1 MLFYRSNFDEK
12 RLSVIEIKVILI
24 SLYHQTKRRLDMTT
38 DINALEQVYR
48 SRTTASKALFE
59 TAGKY
64 LPGGVAANG
73 KYLPPY
79 PIYMLGGQG
88 AEMVDIDHNRYIDL
102 LMGAG
107 VHILGH
113 SPEQVLRAVHKQ
125 LDIGVHYYLPAEQE
139 VKLAEKVC
147 QLMPSVDMVRFL
159 NSGSESTL
167 MAIRAARAYRKRP
180 KIVKFEGNFHG
191 QHDTVLVSTLAVEG
205 DPGSPRPHLDSAG
218 IPENVKDNV
227 IILPFNDPETAI
239 RQIRANADELGG
251 VIVEPVSAFGLGVV
265 PADVDFLKALRQVTT
280 ETGVVLIFDEVV
292 TNFRIALG
300 GAAEYFGIQPDLV
313 CLGKILGGGF
323 AIGGFGGRA
332 EIMDKVVTPKVGL
345 WDLSEQIFQSGCFSG
360 NPVSMTAGL
369 AVLEELEKGTA
380 HPYINKLTENLCH
393 GMNSLGE
400 RLGIPLL
407 ATHLASIFQFHF
419 TTSELR
425 NKRDAMKANKQAAGL
440 FHLGLR
446 AHGIMA
452 SAHPLFMST
461 AHNQSHVDKVLDVS
475 ETVLKQM
482 LNDKLF

>member
-1 MLFYRSNFDEK
+1 MST
-12 RLSVIEIKVILI
+12 
-24 SLYHQTKRRLDMTT
+24 Q
-38 DINALEQVYR
+38 INALEQQYR
-48 SRTTASKALFE
+48 SRTTGSRKLSE
-59 TAGKY
+59 TAGKF

-88 AEMVDIDHNRYIDL
+88 AEMVDVDGNKYIDL

-113 SPEQVLRAVHKQ
+113 SPERVLRAVHQQ
-125 LDIGVHYYLPAEQE
+125 LDIGVHYYLPAEAE

-147 QLMPSVDMVRFL
+147 QVMPSVELVRFL

-167 MAIRAARAYRKRP
+167 MAIRAARAYRRRS

-205 DPGSPRPHLDSAG
+205 EPNAPLPHIDSAG
-218 IPENVKDNV
+218 IPENIKDNV
-227 IILPFNDPETAI
+227 LILPYN
-239 RQIRANADELGG
+239 NADYAVEMIKKHAEELGG

-265 PADVDFLKALRQVTT
+265 PAEIEFLKALRQVTA
-280 ETGVVLIFDEVV
+280 ETGIPLIFDEVV

-300 GAAEYFGIQPDLV
+300 GAAEYFGILPDLV

-323 AIGGFGGRA
+323 AIGGFGGRR
-332 EIMDKVVTPKVGL
+332 ELMDKVVTPKVGL

-360 NPVSMTAGL
+360 NPVSMVAGL
-369 AVLEELEKGTA
+369 AVLEELEKGKA
-380 HPYINKLTENLCH
+380 YPKINALTESLCL
-393 GMNSLGE
+393 GMTGIGQ
-400 RLGIPLL
+400 RLGVPLL
-407 ATHLASIFQFHF
+407 ATRVASIFQFHF
-419 TTSELR
+419 HPSRIR
-425 NKRDAMKANKQAAGL
+425 NKRDAMLGNKQAAGL

-446 AHGIMA
+446 ANGIMA

-461 AHNQSHVDKVLDVS
+461 AHNQGHIDRVLEVS
-475 ETVLKQM
+475 ETVIKQM
-482 LNDKLF
+482 LKDKLF

>member
-1 MLFYRSNFDEK
+1 
-12 RLSVIEIKVILI
+12 
-24 SLYHQTKRRLDMTT
+24 MTNQPNT
-38 DINALEQVYR
+38 LEDLYR
-48 SRTTASKALFE
+48 SRTAGSLKLSQIASKV
-59 TAGKY
+59 

-88 AEMVDIDHNRYIDL
+88 AEMVDVDGNKYIDL

-113 SPEQVLRAVHKQ
+113 SPETVLRAVHQ
-125 LDIGVHYYLPAEQE
+125 QIDIGVHYYLPAEAE
-139 VKLAEKVC
+139 VRLAEKVS
-147 QLMPSVDMVRFL
+147 QLMPSAPMVRFL

-167 MAIRAARAYRKRP
+167 MALRAARAYSRKP

-205 DPGSPRPHLDSAG
+205 EPEYPQPHLDSAG
-218 IPENVKDNV
+218 IPANVRENM
-227 IILPFNDPETAI
+227 IILPYNNADRAVE
-239 RQIRANADELGG
+239 QIRAQRDEIGA

-265 PADVDFLKALRQVTT
+265 PAELDFLKALRQVTA
-280 ETGVVLIFDEVV
+280 ELEIPLIFDEVV

-300 GAAEYFGIQPDLV
+300 GAMEYFGIQPDLV

-323 AIGGFGGRA
+323 AIGGFGGKR

-360 NPVSMTAGL
+360 NPVSMVAGL
-369 AVLEELEKGTA
+369 AVLEELELGEA
-380 HPYINKLTENLCH
+380 HPAVDKLTETLCS
-393 GMNSLGE
+393 GMTALGT
-400 RLGIPLL
+400 RLGVPLL
-407 ATHLASIFQFHF
+407 VSRVASIFQFHF
-419 TTSELR
+419 APGAIR
-425 NKRDAMKANKQAAGL
+425 NKRDALKADKKAAGT

-446 AHGIMA
+446 AHGILA

-461 AHNQSHVDKVLDVS
+461 AHTQMHVDRVLEVS

-482 LNDKLF
+482 LKDNLF

>member
-1 MLFYRSNFDEK
+1 MSTEVN
-12 RLSVIEIKVILI
+12 S
-24 SLYHQTKRRLDMTT
+24 
-38 DINALEQVYR
+38 LEQHYR
-48 SRTTASKALFE
+48 SRTAGSKKLSETAS
-59 TAGKY
+59 KY

-79 PIYMLGGQG
+79 PIYMIGGQG
-88 AEMVDIDHNRYIDL
+88 AELVDVDGNKYIDL

-113 SPEQVLRAVHKQ
+113 SPERVLRLVHQQ
-125 LDIGVHYYLPAEQE
+125 LDIGVHYYIPAEAE

-147 QLMPSVDMVRFL
+147 QVMPSAEMVRFL

-167 MAIRAARAYRKRP
+167 MAIRAARAYRRRST
-180 KIVKFEGNFHG
+180 IVKFEGNFHG

-205 DPGSPRPHLDSAG
+205 DPDAPLPHIDSAG
-218 IPENVKDNV
+218 IPENVKNNLL
-227 IILPFNDPETAI
+227 ILPYNNADYAFE
-239 RQIRANADELGG
+239 QIKQHADELGG

-265 PADVDFLKALRQVTT
+265 PAEIEFLKALRQVTA
-280 ETGVVLIFDEVV
+280 ENDIPLIFDEVV

-300 GAAEYFGIQPDLV
+300 GAAEYFGIFPDLV

-323 AIGGFGGRA
+323 AIGGFGGRR

-360 NPVSMTAGL
+360 NPVSMVAGL

-380 HPYINKLTENLCH
+380 YGQINGLTETLCNE
-393 GMNSLGE
+393 MTRIGE
-400 RLGIPLL
+400 RLGLPLL
-407 ATHLASIFQFHF
+407 ATRVASIFQFHF
-419 TTSELR
+419 HPSKIR
-425 NKRDAMKANKQAAGL
+425 NKRDAMKENKQAANL

-446 AHGIMA
+446 ANGIMA

-461 AHNQSHVDKVLDVS
+461 AHNQQHVDKVLEVAES
-475 ETVLKQM
+475 VLKTMQKE
-482 LNDKLF
+482 KLL

>member
-1 MLFYRSNFDEK
+1 
-12 RLSVIEIKVILI
+12 
-24 SLYHQTKRRLDMTT
+24 MTP
-38 DINALEQVYR
+38 DINPLEQLYR
-48 SRTTASKALFE
+48 SRTSASMQLSDL
-59 TAGKY
+59 AGKY

-79 PIYMLGGQG
+79 PIYMVGGQG
-88 AEMVDIDHNRYIDL
+88 AEMADIDNNKYIDL

-113 SPEQVLRAVHKQ
+113 SPECVLRAVHKQ
-125 LDIGVHYYLPAEQE
+125 LDIGVHYYLPAEAE
-139 VKLAEKVC
+139 VKLAQKVC
-147 QLMPSVDMVRFL
+147 QLMPSVEMVRFL

-205 DPGSPRPHLDSAG
+205 DPGTPQPHLDSAG
-218 IPENVKDNV
+218 IPENVKDNL
-227 IILPFNDPETAI
+227 IILPYNDPDTAVK
-239 RQIRANADELGG
+239 QIKMHANELGG

-265 PADVDFLKALRQVTT
+265 PADIEFLKALRQVTA
-280 ETGVVLIFDEVV
+280 ETGIPLIFDEVV

-300 GAAEYFGIQPDLV
+300 GAAEYFGILPDLV

-323 AIGGFGGRA
+323 AIGGFGGKR

-360 NPVSMTAGL
+360 NPVSMMAGL
-369 AVLEELEKGTA
+369 AVLEELEKGIA
-380 HPYINKLTENLCH
+380 YPYINALTETLCR
-393 GMNSLGE
+393 GMDSLGE
-400 RLGIPLL
+400 RLGVPLL
-407 ATHLASIFQFHF
+407 AARVASIFQFHF
-419 TTSELR
+419 TSTR
-425 NKRDAMKANKQAAGL
+425 IKNKRDAMQANKQAAGL

-446 AHGIMA
+446 ANGIMA

-461 AHNQSHVDKVLDVS
+461 AHNQNHVDRVLEVS

-482 LNDKLF
+482 LINKMF

>member
-1 MLFYRSNFDEK
+1 
-12 RLSVIEIKVILI
+12 
-24 SLYHQTKRRLDMTT
+24 MTP
-38 DINALEQVYR
+38 DINALEQLYR
-48 SRTTASKALFE
+48 LRTVASKNLFDS
-59 TAGKY
+59 AGKY

-79 PIYMLGGQG
+79 PIYMVGGQG
-88 AEMVDIDHNRYIDL
+88 AEMVDIDSNRYIDL

-113 SPEQVLRAVHKQ
+113 SPEKVLRAVHQQ
-125 LDIGVHYYLPAEQE
+125 LDIGVHYYLPAEAE

-147 QLMPSVDMVRFL
+147 QLMPSVEMVRFL

-167 MAIRAARAYRKRP
+167 MAIRAARAYRKRS

-205 DPGSPRPHLDSAG
+205 DPGSPQPHLDSAG
-218 IPENVKDNV
+218 IPENIKDNV
-227 IILPFNDPETAI
+227 IILPYNDPDTTVK
-239 RQIRANADELGG
+239 QIREHAEELGG

-265 PADVDFLKALRQVTT
+265 PADIEFLKALRQVTT
-280 ETGVVLIFDEVV
+280 ETGVLLIFDEVV
-292 TNFRIALG
+292 TNFRLALG
-300 GAAEYFGIQPDLV
+300 GASEFFGIIPDLV

-323 AIGGFGGRA
+323 AIGGFGGRR

-360 NPVSMTAGL
+360 NPVSMIAGL
-369 AVLEELEKGTA
+369 TVLEELEKGNA
-380 HPYINKLTENLCH
+380 YPYINKLTENLCN
-393 GMNSLGE
+393 GMNDLGE
-400 RLGIPLL
+400 RLGAPLM
-407 ATHLASIFQFHF
+407 ATRVASIFQFHF
-419 TTSELR
+419 TTTAIK

>member
-1 MLFYRSNFDEK
+1 
-12 RLSVIEIKVILI
+12 
-24 SLYHQTKRRLDMTT
+24 MTP
-38 DINALEQVYR
+38 DINALEQLYR
-48 SRTTASKALFE
+48 LRTVASKNLFDS
-59 TAGKY
+59 AGKY

-79 PIYMLGGQG
+79 PIYMVGGQG
-88 AEMVDIDHNRYIDL
+88 AEMVDIDSNRYIDL

-113 SPEQVLRAVHKQ
+113 SPEKVLRAVHQQ
-125 LDIGVHYYLPAEQE
+125 LDIGVHYYLPAEAE

-147 QLMPSVDMVRFL
+147 QLMPSVEMVRFL

-167 MAIRAARAYRKRP
+167 MAIRAARAYRKRS

-205 DPGSPRPHLDSAG
+205 DPGSPQPHLDSAG
-218 IPENVKDNV
+218 IPENIKDNV
-227 IILPFNDPETAI
+227 IILPYNDPDTTVK
-239 RQIRANADELGG
+239 QIREHAEELGG

-265 PADVDFLKALRQVTT
+265 PADIEFLKALRQVTT
-280 ETGVVLIFDEVV
+280 ETGVLLIFDEVV
-292 TNFRIALG
+292 TNFRLALG
-300 GAAEYFGIQPDLV
+300 GASEFFGIIPDLV

-323 AIGGFGGRA
+323 AIGGFGGRR

-360 NPVSMTAGL
+360 NPVSMIAGL
-369 AVLEELEKGTA
+369 TVLEELEKGNA
-380 HPYINKLTENLCH
+380 YPYINKLTENLCN
-393 GMNSLGE
+393 GMNDLGE
-400 RLGIPLL
+400 RLGVPLM
-407 ATHLASIFQFHF
+407 ATRVASIFQFHF
-419 TTSELR
+419 TTTAIK

>member
-1 MLFYRSNFDEK
+1 
-12 RLSVIEIKVILI
+12 
-24 SLYHQTKRRLDMTT
+24 MTT
-38 DINALEQVYR
+38 DINALEQLYR
-48 SRTTASKALFE
+48 SRTTASKNQFDL
-59 TAGKY
+59 AGKY

-88 AEMVDIDHNRYIDL
+88 AEMVDIDNNKYIDL

-113 SPEQVLRAVHKQ
+113 SPECVLRVVHQQ
-125 LDIGVHYYLPAEQE
+125 LDIGVHYYLPAEAE

-147 QLMPSVDMVRFL
+147 QLMPSVEMVRFL

-167 MAIRAARAYRKRP
+167 MAIRAARAYCKRP

-205 DPGSPRPHLDSAG
+205 DPGTPQPHLDSAG
-218 IPENVKDNV
+218 IPENVKENV
-227 IILPFNDPETAI
+227 IILPYNDPDTAVRKI
-239 RQIRANADELGG
+239 KQHANELGG

-265 PADVDFLKALRQVTT
+265 PADGEFLKALRHVTA

-300 GAAEYFGIQPDLV
+300 GAAEYFGVMPDLV

-323 AIGGFGGRA
+323 AIGGFGGRRD
-332 EIMDKVVTPKVGL
+332 IMDKVVTPKVGL

-360 NPVSMTAGL
+360 NPVSMTAGS
-369 AVLEELEKGTA
+369 AVLEELEKGKA
-380 HPYINKLTENLCH
+380 HPYINQLTENLCV
-393 GMNSLGE
+393 GMNTLGE

-407 ATHLASIFQFHF
+407 ATRLASIFQFHF
-419 TTSELR
+419 TSTGIR
-425 NKRDAMKANKQAAGL
+425 NKRDALKANKQAAGL

-461 AHNQSHVDKVLDVS
+461 AHTQSHVDQVLEVS

-482 LNDKLF
+482 LKDKQF

>member
-1 MLFYRSNFDEK
+1 MSSE
-12 RLSVIEIKVILI
+12 
-24 SLYHQTKRRLDMTT
+24 
-38 DINALEQVYR
+38 INALEHLYR
-48 SRTTASKALFE
+48 SRTTASKKLFDV
-59 TAGKY
+59 AGVY

-79 PIYMLGGQG
+79 PVYMIGGQG
-88 AEMVDIDHNRYIDL
+88 AEMSDIDGNKYIDL

-113 SPEQVLRAVHKQ
+113 SPERVLRAVHKQ
-125 LDIGVHYYLPAEQE
+125 LDIGVHYYLPAEAE

-147 QLMPSVDMVRFL
+147 QLMPSVEMVRFL
-159 NSGSESTL
+159 NSGSESTM
-167 MAIRAARAYRKRP
+167 MALRAARAYRKRA

-205 DPGSPRPHLDSAG
+205 DPGAPQPHLDSAG
-218 IPENVKDNV
+218 IPDNVKENVL
-227 IILPFNDPETAI
+227 ILPYNDPDTAVK
-239 RQIRANADELGG
+239 QIREHADELGG

-265 PADVDFLKALRQVTT
+265 PADIEFLKALRQVTT

-300 GAAEYFGIQPDLV
+300 GAAEYFGLIPDLV

-323 AIGGFGGRA
+323 AIGGFGGRR
-332 EIMDKVVTPKVGL
+332 EIMDRVVTPKVGL

-380 HPYINKLTENLCH
+380 YPYINKLTQNLCD

-400 RLGIPLL
+400 RLGVPLL
-407 ATHLASIFQFHF
+407 ATRLASIFQFHF
-419 TTSELR
+419 TTSEIK

-461 AHNQSHVDKVLDVS
+461 AHNQSHVDKVLDVA

-482 LNDKLF
+482 LNDRQF

>member
-1 MLFYRSNFDEK
+1 
-12 RLSVIEIKVILI
+12 
-24 SLYHQTKRRLDMTT
+24 MTT
-38 DINALEQVYR
+38 EINALEQLYR
-48 SRTTASKALFE
+48 ARTASSKKLSD

-79 PIYMLGGQG
+79 PIYMIGGQG
-88 AEMVDIDHNRYIDL
+88 AEMVDIDGNKYIDL

-113 SPEQVLRAVHKQ
+113 SPECVLRAVHHQ
-125 LDIGVHYYLPAEQE
+125 LDIGVHYYLPAEAE

-147 QLMPSVDMVRFL
+147 QVMPSVEMVRFL

-205 DPGSPRPHLDSAG
+205 DPGTPLPHLDSAG
-218 IPENVKDNV
+218 IPDNVKDNLL
-227 IILPFNDPETAI
+227 ILPYNDPERAVE
-239 RQIRANADELGG
+239 QIKCHADELGG
-251 VIVEPVSAFGLGVV
+251 VIVEPISAFGLGVV
-265 PADVDFLKALRQVTT
+265 PADLEFLKALRQVTE
-280 ETGVVLIFDEVV
+280 ETGIPLIFDEVV

-300 GAAEYFGIQPDLV
+300 GAAEYFGIFPDLV

-323 AIGGFGGRA
+323 AIGGFGGKR

-360 NPVSMTAGL
+360 NPVSMVAGL
-369 AVLEELEKGTA
+369 AVLEVLEKGDA
-380 HPYINKLTENLCH
+380 YPQINGLAETLCREMNL
-393 GMNSLGE
+393 LGE
-400 RLGIPLL
+400 RLGIPLM
-407 ATHLASIFQFHF
+407 ATRVASIFQFHITA
-419 TTSELR
+419 TTIK

-446 AHGIMA
+446 AHGILA
-452 SAHPLFMST
+452 SAHPLFIST
-461 AHNQSHVDKVLDVS
+461 AHNQEHIDQVLEIA

-482 LNDKLF
+482 KQDNLF

>member
-1 MLFYRSNFDEK
+1 MSTEINTFEQLYRP
-12 RLSVIEIKVILI
+12 
-24 SLYHQTKRRLDMTT
+24 
-38 DINALEQVYR
+38 
-48 SRTTASKALFE
+48 RTAASKTLFDK
-59 TAGKY
+59 ASKY

-79 PIYMLGGQG
+79 PIYLIGGHG
-88 AEMVDIDHNRYIDL
+88 AELVDVDGNKYIDL

-113 SPEQVLRAVHKQ
+113 SPERVLRAVHQQ
-125 LDIGVHYYLPAEQE
+125 LDIGVHYYIPAEAE

-147 QLMPSVDMVRFL
+147 QVMPSAEMVRFL

-167 MAIRAARAYRKRP
+167 MAIRAARAYRRRS

-191 QHDTVLVSTLAVEG
+191 QHDTVLVSTMAVEG
-205 DPGSPRPHLDSAG
+205 DPNAPLPHIDSAG
-218 IPENVKDNV
+218 IPENVKDNL
-227 IILPFNDPETAI
+227 IILPYNHADYAVE
-239 RQIRANADELGG
+239 QIKLHADELGG

-265 PADVDFLKALRQVTT
+265 PAEIEFLKALRQVTA
-280 ETGVVLIFDEVV
+280 ENDIPLIFDEVV

-300 GAAEYFGIQPDLV
+300 GAAEYFGIFPDLV

-323 AIGGFGGRA
+323 AIGGFGGRR

-360 NPVSMTAGL
+360 NPVSMVAGL

-380 HPYINKLTENLCH
+380 YGQINGLTETLCNE
-393 GMNSLGE
+393 MTRIGE

-407 ATHLASIFQFHF
+407 ATRVASIFQFHF
-419 TTSELR
+419 HPSVIR
-425 NKRDAMKANKQAAGL
+425 NKRDAMKANKQAANV

-446 AHGIMA
+446 ANGIMA

-461 AHNQSHVDKVLDVS
+461 AHTQGQIDKVLDVS
-475 ETVLKQM
+475 ETLLKQM
-482 LNDKLF
+482 LKDKLI

>member
-1 MLFYRSNFDEK
+1 
-12 RLSVIEIKVILI
+12 
-24 SLYHQTKRRLDMTT
+24 MTPE
-38 DINALEQVYR
+38 INALEQYYR
-48 SRTTASKALFE
+48 SRTTASKNLYDS
-59 TAGKY
+59 AGKY

-79 PIYMLGGQG
+79 PIYMVGGQG
-88 AEMVDIDHNRYIDL
+88 AEMVDIDGNKYIDL

-113 SPEQVLRAVHKQ
+113 SPESVLRAVHQQ
-125 LDIGVHYYLPAEQE
+125 LDIGVHYYLPAEAE
-139 VKLAEKVC
+139 VKLAAKVC
-147 QLMPSVDMVRFL
+147 QLMPSVEMVRFL

-167 MAIRAARAYRKRP
+167 MAIRAARAYRKRS

-205 DPGSPRPHLDSAG
+205 EPGTPQPHLDSAG
-218 IPENVKDNV
+218 IPDNVKDNV
-227 IILPFNDPETAI
+227 IILPYNDPDTAVK
-239 RQIRANADELGG
+239 QIREHADELGG

-265 PADVDFLKALRQVTT
+265 PADIEFLKALRQVTT

-292 TNFRIALG
+292 TNFRLALG
-300 GAAEYFGIQPDLV
+300 GASEFFGITPDLV

-323 AIGGFGGRA
+323 AIGGFGGRR

-360 NPVSMTAGL
+360 NPVSMIAGL
-369 AVLEELEKGTA
+369 TVLEELEKGKA
-380 HPYINKLTENLCH
+380 YPYINKLTENLCD
-393 GMNSLGE
+393 GMNDLGE
-400 RLGIPLL
+400 RLGVPLM
-407 ATHLASIFQFHF
+407 ATRVASIFQFHF
-419 TTSELR
+419 TTVEIK

-475 ETVLKQM
+475 ETVLKRM
-482 LNDKLF
+482 LEDKLI

>member
-1 MLFYRSNFDEK
+1 MSPEL
-12 RLSVIEIKVILI
+12 
-24 SLYHQTKRRLDMTT
+24 
-38 DINALEQVYR
+38 NALEELYR
-48 SRTTASKALFE
+48 SRTAGSLKLSN

-79 PIYMLGGQG
+79 PIYMIGGQG
-88 AEMVDIDHNRYIDL
+88 AEMIDVDRNKYIDL

-113 SPEQVLRAVHKQ
+113 SPERVLRAVHQQ
-125 LDIGVHYYLPAEQE
+125 LDIGVHYYLPAEAE

-147 QLMPSVDMVRFL
+147 QVMPSVEMVRFL

-167 MAIRAARAYRKRP
+167 MAIRAARAYRKRS

-205 DPGSPRPHLDSAG
+205 EPNSPIAHIDSAG
-218 IPENVKDNV
+218 IPENVKENV
-227 IILPFNDPETAI
+227 IILPYNDPEIAGE
-239 RQIRANADELGG
+239 QIRKHADELGG

-265 PADVDFLKALRQVTT
+265 PAEIEFLKALSAVTT
-280 ETGVVLIFDEVV
+280 ETGIPLIFDEVV
-292 TNFRIALG
+292 TNFRLALG
-300 GAAEYFGIQPDLV
+300 GAAEYFKIVPDLV

-323 AIGGFGGRA
+323 AIGGFGGKR
-332 EIMDKVVTPKVGL
+332 EIMDRVVTPKVGL

-360 NPVSMTAGL
+360 NPVSMVAGL

-380 HPYINKLTENLCH
+380 YPQINSLAESLCS
-393 GMNSLGE
+393 GMTALGE
-400 RLGIPLL
+400 RLGVPLL
-407 ATHLASIFQFHF
+407 ATRVASIFQFHF
-419 TTSELR
+419 TTSPIK
-425 NKRDAMKANKQAAGL
+425 NKRDALKANKQAAGL

-452 SAHPLFMST
+452 SAHPLFIST
-461 AHNQSHVDKVLDVS
+461 AHNQGHVGRVLEIS

-482 LNDKLF
+482 LKDKLF

>member
-1 MLFYRSNFDEK
+1 MK
-12 RLSVIEIKVILI
+12 P
-24 SLYHQTKRRLDMTT
+24 
-38 DINALEQVYR
+38 DINALEQLYR
-48 SRTTASKALFE
+48 SRTTASKNLFDS
-59 TAGKY
+59 AGKY

-79 PIYMLGGQG
+79 PIYMVGGQG
-88 AEMVDIDHNRYIDL
+88 AEMVDIDGNKYIDL

-113 SPEQVLRAVHKQ
+113 SPERVLRAVHQQ
-125 LDIGVHYYLPAEQE
+125 LDIGVHYYLPAEAE
-139 VKLAEKVC
+139 VKLAAKVC
-147 QLMPSVDMVRFL
+147 QLMPSVEMVRFL

-167 MAIRAARAYRKRP
+167 MAIRAARAYRKRS

-205 DPGSPRPHLDSAG
+205 DPGTPQPHLDSAG
-218 IPENVKDNV
+218 IPDNIKDNV
-227 IILPFNDPETAI
+227 IILPYNDPDTAVQ
-239 RQIRANADELGG
+239 QIREHADELGG

-265 PADVDFLKALRQVTT
+265 PADIEFLKALRQVTT

-292 TNFRIALG
+292 TNFRLALG
-300 GAAEYFGIQPDLV
+300 GASEFFGITPDLV

-323 AIGGFGGRA
+323 AIGGFGGRR

-360 NPVSMTAGL
+360 NPVSMIAGL
-369 AVLEELEKGTA
+369 TVLEELENGTA
-380 HPYINKLTENLCH
+380 YPYINKLTENLCNE
-393 GMNSLGE
+393 MNDLGE
-400 RLGIPLL
+400 RLGVPLM
-407 ATHLASIFQFHF
+407 ATRVASIFQFHF
-419 TTSELR
+419 TTVEIK

-461 AHNQSHVDKVLDVS
+461 AHNQNHIDKVLDVS

>member
-1 MLFYRSNFDEK
+1 
-12 RLSVIEIKVILI
+12 
-24 SLYHQTKRRLDMTT
+24 MTP
-38 DINALEQVYR
+38 DVNALEQLYR
-48 SRTTASKALFE
+48 SRTTASKNLFDS
-59 TAGKY
+59 AGKY

-79 PIYMLGGQG
+79 PIYMVGGQG
-88 AEMVDIDHNRYIDL
+88 AEMVDIDGNNYIDL

-113 SPEQVLRAVHKQ
+113 SPERVLRAVHQQ
-125 LDIGVHYYLPAEQE
+125 LDIGVHYYLPAEVE

-147 QLMPSVDMVRFL
+147 QLMPSVEMVRFL

-167 MAIRAARAYRKRP
+167 MAIRAARAYRKRS

-205 DPGSPRPHLDSAG
+205 NPGTPQPHLDSAG
-218 IPENVKDNV
+218 IPDNVKDNI
-227 IILPFNDPETAI
+227 IILPYNDPDTAVK
-239 RQIRANADELGG
+239 QIREHADELGG

-265 PADVDFLKALRQVTT
+265 PADIEFLKALRQVTT
-280 ETGVVLIFDEVV
+280 ETGVLLIFDEVV
-292 TNFRIALG
+292 TNFRLALG
-300 GAAEYFGIQPDLV
+300 GASEFFGIIPDLV

-323 AIGGFGGRA
+323 AIGGFGGQR

-360 NPVSMTAGL
+360 NPVSMMAGL
-369 AVLEELEKGTA
+369 AVLEELEKGKA
-380 HPYINKLTENLCH
+380 YPYINTLTENLCN
-393 GMNSLGE
+393 GMNDLGE
-400 RLGIPLL
+400 HLRVPLMAL
-407 ATHLASIFQFHF
+407 RVASIFQFHF
-419 TTSELR
+419 TTTAIK

>member
-1 MLFYRSNFDEK
+1 MSM
-12 RLSVIEIKVILI
+12 STVV
-24 SLYHQTKRRLDMTT
+24 
-38 DINALEQVYR
+38 NALEQLYR
-48 SRTTASKALFE
+48 SRTAGSKKLSESASK
-59 TAGKY
+59 Y
-64 LPGGVAANG
+64 MPGGVAANG

-79 PIYMLGGQG
+79 PIYMIGGQG
-88 AEMVDIDHNRYIDL
+88 AELVDIDGNKYIDL

-113 SPEQVLRAVHKQ
+113 SPELVLRAVHQQ
-125 LDIGVHYYLPAEQE
+125 LDIGVHYYIPAEAE

-147 QLMPSVDMVRFL
+147 QVMPSAEMVRFL
-159 NSGSESTL
+159 NSGSESTM
-167 MAIRAARAYRKRP
+167 MAIRAARAYRRRS

-205 DPGSPRPHLDSAG
+205 EPDTPIAHIDSAG
-218 IPENVKDNV
+218 IPENVKNNL
-227 IILPFNDPETAI
+227 IILPYNNANYAVE
-239 RQIRANADELGG
+239 QIKLHADELGG

-265 PADVDFLKALRQVTT
+265 PAEIEFLKALRQVTA
-280 ETGVVLIFDEVV
+280 ENNIPLIFDEVV

-300 GAAEYFGIQPDLV
+300 GAAEYFGIFPDLV

-323 AIGGFGGRA
+323 AIGGFGGRR

-360 NPVSMTAGL
+360 NPVSMVAGL

-380 HPYINKLTENLCH
+380 YPQINDLTETLCTE
-393 GMNSLGE
+393 MTKIGE

-407 ATHLASIFQFHF
+407 ATRVASIFQFHF
-419 TTSELR
+419 SPTAIR
-425 NKRDAMKANKQAAGL
+425 NKRDAMKANKQAANL

-452 SAHPLFMST
+452 CAHPLFMST
-461 AHNQSHVDKVLDVS
+461 AHNQGHIDRVLEVS
-475 ETVLKQM
+475 ESILKQM
-482 LNDKLF
+482 LKDNLF

>member
-1 MLFYRSNFDEK
+1 MK
-12 RLSVIEIKVILI
+12 P
-24 SLYHQTKRRLDMTT
+24 
-38 DINALEQVYR
+38 DINALEQLYR
-48 SRTTASKALFE
+48 SRTTASKNLFDS
-59 TAGKY
+59 AGKY

-79 PIYMLGGQG
+79 PIYMVGGQG
-88 AEMVDIDHNRYIDL
+88 AEMVDIDGNKYIDL

-113 SPEQVLRAVHKQ
+113 SPERVLRAVHQQ
-125 LDIGVHYYLPAEQE
+125 LDIGVHYYLPAEAE
-139 VKLAEKVC
+139 VKLAAKVC
-147 QLMPSVDMVRFL
+147 QLMPSVEMVRFL

-167 MAIRAARAYRKRP
+167 MAIRAARAYRKRS

-205 DPGSPRPHLDSAG
+205 DPGTPQPHLDSAG
-218 IPENVKDNV
+218 IPDNIKDNV
-227 IILPFNDPETAI
+227 IILPYNDPDTAVK
-239 RQIRANADELGG
+239 QIREHADELGG
-251 VIVEPVSAFGLGVV
+251 VIVEPISAFGLGVV
-265 PADVDFLKALRQVTT
+265 PADIEFLKALRQVTT

-292 TNFRIALG
+292 TNFRLALG
-300 GAAEYFGIQPDLV
+300 GASEFFGITPDLV

-323 AIGGFGGRA
+323 AIGGFGGQR

-360 NPVSMTAGL
+360 NPVSMIAGL
-369 AVLEELEKGTA
+369 TVLEELENGTA
-380 HPYINKLTENLCH
+380 YPYINKLTENLCNE
-393 GMNSLGE
+393 MNDLGE
-400 RLGIPLL
+400 HLGVPLM
-407 ATHLASIFQFHF
+407 ATRVASIFQFHF
-419 TTSELR
+419 TTVEIK

>member
-1 MLFYRSNFDEK
+1 
-12 RLSVIEIKVILI
+12 
-24 SLYHQTKRRLDMTT
+24 MTT
-38 DINALEQVYR
+38 EINALEQLYR
-48 SRTTASKALFE
+48 PHPQSKKLSD

-88 AEMVDIDHNRYIDL
+88 AEMVDIDGNKYIDL

-107 VHILGH
+107 RPHPGAFPRV
-113 SPEQVLRAVHKQ
+113 
-125 LDIGVHYYLPAEQE
+125 
-139 VKLAEKVC
+139 
-147 QLMPSVDMVRFL
+147 
-159 NSGSESTL
+159 
-167 MAIRAARAYRKRP
+167 RAARRTPPARHRRALLP
-180 KIVKFEGNFHG
+180 ARRGGGQAGGEGVPG
-191 QHDTVLVSTLAVEG
+191 DALGRDGALPEQRLRIDPDG
-205 DPGSPRPHLDSAG
+205 DPRRRAPTASAPRSSSSRAISTGSTTPSWSAPWQWKASPGHPPPHLDSAG
-218 IPENVKDNV
+218 IPDNVKDNML
-227 IILPFNDPETAI
+227 ILPYNDPDSAPSS
-239 RQIRANADELGG
+239 RSSMHADELGG

-265 PADVDFLKALRQVTT
+265 PADLEFLQSPAPGDR
-280 ETGVVLIFDEVV
+280 ETGIPLIFDEVV

-300 GAAEYFGIQPDLV
+300 GAMEYFGIQPDLV

-323 AIGGFGGRA
+323 AIGGFGGKR

-360 NPVSMTAGL
+360 NPVSMVAGL

-380 HPYINKLTENLCH
+380 YPQINGLTETLCSE
-393 GMNSLGE
+393 MNRLGE
-400 RLGIPLL
+400 RLGVPLM
-407 ATHLASIFQFHF
+407 ATRVASIFQFHF
-419 TTSELR
+419 TTTAIK

-446 AHGIMA
+446 AHGILA

-461 AHNQSHVDKVLDVS
+461 AHNQSHVDQVLEVS

-482 LNDKLF
+482 LDSNLF